1 MSDFKLTDRIILV
14 PSSIQYEQL
23 MEAKYAIM
31 KIATD
36 PSRGNLRKKCV
47 HIKHVDRESFQ
58 RGCVVSIASDM
69 KTFEL
74 RCANCQDAAT
84 YLDDMI
90 SYYWGEKSDAFVL
103 PGKSFYPPLPSLPPP
118 VQIVQPIQ
126 PTQTQS
132 KAAAGLSTPI
142 PIKKTEKKQV
152 ETITIRNTRTK
163 IHKVLRKYACMKSGT
178 EYKID
183 TWDDFKWEGSCHC
196 KSAPSSKKFYA
207 VSDHDHNDSSLK
219 KFWIL
224 CPGCIDS
231 KEGKDLRERIIMNP
245 KDRHFGILWSCIM
258 SEKSFN
264 MIVTVLQD
272 TKDVYERQQI
282 AKDINY
288 RSDRIDISNVNPPP
302 RIFTIP
308 RNVLEPEEEINSY
321 KEPKE
326 NVVKVSLKKQKVER
340 SEREESPERSEH
352 SDSESEKDDFMKI
365 PAPKYDD

>member
-1 MSDFKLTDRIILV
+1 
-14 PSSIQYEQL
+14 

-126 PTQTQS
+126 PTQAAQS

-142 PIKKTEKKQV
+142 PIEMNIKKTEKKQV

-245 KDRHFGILWSCIM
+245 KDRHFGILWSSIM

-264 MIVTVLQD
+264 ERVSVLQESESYD
-272 TKDVYERQQI
+272 ERRQI
-282 AKDINY
+282 AKDIKY

-326 NVVKVSLKKQKVER
+326 HTVKISLKKKKVESPEREER
-340 SEREESPERSEH
+340 SERSERSEN
-352 SDSESEKDDFMKI
+352 SDSESEKDDFMNI
-365 PAPKYDD
+365 PRPVYDD